1 MKDNKQNSRFEII
14 TDGLVTFAD
23 YRLEKNIL
31 TIKYVEAPIELR
43 GAGTAGKL
51 MEEIAKKADAENL
64 KIIPICGYA
73 AVWLRKHKNYHHLLE
88 TN

>member
-1 MKDNKQNSRFEII
+1 MKDNEQNSRFEIT
-14 TDGLVTFAD
+14 TDRLVTFAD

-43 GAGTAGKL
+43 GTGSAGKL

-73 AVWLRKHKNYHHLLE
+73 VAWLRKHKNYHHLLE

>member
-14 TDGLVTFAD
+14 TNGLITFAD

-43 GAGTAGKL
+43 GTGSAGKL

-64 KIIPICGYA
+64 KIIPICGYVA
-73 AVWLRKHKNYHHLLE
+73 AWLRKHKNYHHLLE